1 MLQMPINT
9 FNMPETQIDNII
21 FFLDNRK
28 LKLQWPRR
36 WHNGLERSPC
46 KRKVRCL
53 DPSQDRPKS
62 KKKQDS
68 KTPLPNGIRCECHG
82 LYEINIINRCPIVT
96 VGVAS

>member
-36 WHNGLERSPC
+36 WHNGLESSPC

-53 DPSQDRPKS
+53 NPSQDRPKS

-68 KTPLPNGIRCECHG
+68 KAPLLNVRH
-82 LYEINIINRCPIVT
+82 
-96 VGVAS
+96 